1 MPYIKIWIHAV
12 WSTYNR
18 NPFLEKDFRWAI
30 FTHIKENSIKK
41 GIYIDHINGYI
52 DHVHCLIS
60 LGQDQNIATI
70 MQLIK
75 GESSYW
81 INQQGF
87 LKERFSW
94 QDEYFAVSVGESQ
107 IDSVRKYIQNQEIH
121 HSKVTFQQEYN
132 EFINKYG
139 FEIIR

>member
-30 FTHIKENSIKK
+30 FKHIKENSIKK

>member
-30 FTHIKENSIKK
+30 FKHIKENSIKK
-41 GIYIDHINGYI
+41 RIYIDHINGYI

-70 MQLIK
+70 IQLIK